1 MVNDASRAIWS
12 LRSTKARLKAQ
23 IMKDMVNDEEE
34 GDRVTYVRLPGTS
47 QVAEVAFYDGEDQI
61 MERNLN
67 AVDSK
72 RVIDKGIFRCMVQPV
87 VLRKKIKFL
96 MDTGCGHDLISQKKI
111 EKHDLETLVTPEPIS
126 FQNAHFKEPINA
138 YVLGDTLSVLSVGKR
153 CMNQNYGFVWPPGR
167 EPFMINP
174 DRKRISLFVN
184 GDIPYVRVGSSK
196 SLAHDDVEA
205 SAVLKVL
212 NDNVHVKGEI
222 AAAAPAVPG
231 EIDGEEEVGDAP
243 ARPLDPDPHEVPD
256 EEIPSEE
263 AGRPP
268 DPPGGGAGDIPLHED
283 DDEREIQIEGEGSTT
298 KEGQGWY
305 SQSRSEHSRA
315 LVHSSLSKTVL
326 RIMHPSEDEAFPHK
340 ARSIPERVE
349 VMGRFDHV

>member
-1 MVNDASRAIWS
+1 MTVRT
-12 LRSTKARLKAQ
+12 RSWR
-23 IMKDMVNDEEE
+23 E
-34 GDRVTYVRLPGTS
+34 
-47 QVAEVAFYDGEDQI
+47 
-61 MERNLN
+61 NLN

-305 SQSRSEHSRA
+305 SQSRSEHSRRTCA
-315 LVHSSLSKTVL
+315 LIVIENRIANHASGAKMKHFRTRRGAFQRELS
-326 RIMHPSEDEAFPHK
+326 
-340 ARSIPERVE
+340 E
-349 VMGRFDHV
+349 VMGRFDHGLISSTCGRLLMQD